1 MEKKY
6 AFGVPGLHYIWN
18 GTNADPLVI
27 YKGLIFNYWDVAD
40 GIDNMIHEYLDIDWS
55 EDISDDN
62 WCAWTKDNRIAIW
75 SMLDDW
81 IDSSVEAV
89 TN

>member
-1 MEKKY
+1 M
-6 AFGVPGLHYIWN
+6 
-18 GTNADPLVI
+18 VI

-40 GIDNMIHEYLDIDWS
+40 GIDNMVREYLDVDWQS
-55 EDISDDN
+55 DITDDD
-62 WCAWTKDNRIAIW
+62 WCAWVKENRIAIW

-89 TN
+89 LN